1 MNGNEVNCK
10 HECKNNCSLL
20 NEALRKEA
28 SIARYYESM
37 LEECNMPEVKSLIID
52 LIEDKRSSILR
63 IIKKLNE
70 IHARAQIIDGISS
83 SFNNAS
89 TQ

>member
-10 HECKNNCSLL
+10 HECKDNCSLL

-28 SIARYYESM
+28 SIARYYENM
-37 LEECNMPEVKSLIID
+37 LEECNMPEVKNLITD
-52 LIEDKRSSILR
+52 LIEDKRSGILR

-70 IHARAQIIDGISS
+70 IHARSQIIDGISS